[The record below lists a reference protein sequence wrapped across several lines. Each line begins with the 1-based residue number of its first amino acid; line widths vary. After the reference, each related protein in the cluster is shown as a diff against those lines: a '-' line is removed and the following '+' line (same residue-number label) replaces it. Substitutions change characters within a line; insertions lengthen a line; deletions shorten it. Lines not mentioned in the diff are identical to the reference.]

1 MDVRVREQRLP
12 GIGHRYDIQLDDG
25 RRLFVVVQRD
35 GRRAVGIVDPGTDE
49 PDTAA
54 SLSEDQAVAAAA
66 ILTGARFSIDTS
78 EDDRIPGDEVAVETI
93 TLGERSPAV
102 GRVARDV
109 AHSAGPDVT
118 VLAVIRDETP
128 DLGLVEDALTE
139 PIRPGDRI
147 VVAARREQVD
157 TLVSRLS
164 GDQ

>member
-25 RRLFVVVQRD
+25 QKLFVVVQHD
-35 GRRAVGIVDPGTDE
+35 GRRTLGIVNPRADQPYMAT
-49 PDTAA
+49 
-54 SLSEDQAVAAAA
+54 SLSPDQAVAAAA

-78 EDDRIPGDEVAVETI
+78 EDDRIPGEEVAVETI
-93 TLGERSPAV
+93 MLGDRSPAV

-109 AHSAGPDVT
+109 AHWAGPDVAI
-118 VLAVIRDETP
+118 LAVIRDETP
-128 DLGLVEDALTE
+128 DLVEDSLSE

-157 TLVSRLS
+157 TLVRQLS
-164 GDQ
+164 GER

>member
-35 GRRAVGIVDPGTDE
+35 GRRAVGIVNPGTDE
-49 PDTAA
+49 PDMAA
-54 SLSEDQAVAAAA
+54 SLSQDQAVAAAA

-93 TLGERSPAV
+93 ALGERSPAI
-102 GRVARDV
+102 GQVAQDV
-109 AHSAGPDVT
+109 AHSAGPDVA

-128 DLGLVEDALTE
+128 DVVEDALAE

-147 VVAARREQVD
+147 VVAARREQVA
-157 TLVSRLS
+157 TLVSRLA
-164 GDQ
+164 GDR

>member
-25 RRLFVVVQRD
+25 RQLFVVVQGD
-35 GRRAVGIVDPGTDE
+35 GRRAVGIVNPGVDQ
-49 PDTAA
+49 PDMAA
-54 SLSEDQAVAAAA
+54 SLSQDQAVAAAA

-93 TLGERSPAV
+93 TLGDRSPAV

-128 DLGLVEDALTE
+128 DLVEDAPTE

-157 TLVSRLS
+157 TLVRRLT
-164 GDQ
+164 GDR

>member
-25 RRLFVVVQRD
+25 RQLFVVVQGD
-35 GRRAVGIVDPGTDE
+35 GRRAVGIVDPEADQ
-49 PDTAA
+49 PDMAA
-54 SLSEDQAVAAAA
+54 VLSQDQAVAAAA

-78 EDDRIPGDEVAVETI
+78 EDDHIPGDEVAVETI

-102 GRVARDV
+102 GQVARDV

-128 DLGLVEDALTE
+128 DLVEDAPTE

-147 VVAARREQVD
+147 VVAARREQVA
-157 TLVSRLS
+157 TLVRRLT